1 MSFITGED
9 ETGILDFIIFP
20 NKNNLLTRFKKDDL
34 VLVSGKVEKRIDK
47 YQVIVSNL
55 EKIK

>member
-9 ETGILDFIIFP
+9 ETGILDFVIFP
-20 NKNNLLTRFKKDDL
+20 NKISLLSLFKQDDL
-34 VLVSGKVEKRIDK
+34 LLVTGKVEKRIDK
-47 YQVIVSNL
+47 YQIVVSNL